1 MMKNV
6 DGNTRRFGKVFNEVA
21 EEYDRNRP
29 TYPDKLIDQACQI
42 ADLHEGDAVLEVG
55 CGSGQLTRSLAAR
68 GLNITAL
75 EPGEQLL
82 ALAKRN
88 LQGAKNVE
96 FINARFEDAA
106 LPARHYKAVFSA
118 SAFHW
123 IDPKVGW
130 QKAADLLVPGGILA
144 LVQYFGQQ
152 EAWSASDQE
161 ALLSAMRAIAPDIA
175 ATWPTYHD
183 VDTTIAGIQQR
194 RNNIS
199 KVWAWLGNYDMEQP
213 YVSQLFN
220 DVEIAIV
227 PSRIEQSA
235 DELNA
240 LTRTMSYYAR
250 LTPDQR
256 QALED
261 ENKAIS
267 TRLGRPLRVSIMAV
281 LVTAQS
287 KRTPWS
293 TT

>member
-6 DGNTRRFGKVFNEVA
+6 DGNTRHFGKVFNEIA
-21 EEYDRNRP
+21 DEYDRNRP

-42 ADLHEGDAVLEVG
+42 ADLHEGDSVLEVG
-55 CGSGQLTRSLAAR
+55 CGSGQLTRSLATR

-82 ALAKRN
+82 TLAKRN

-96 FINARFEDAA
+96 FMNARFEDAT
-106 LPARHYKAVFSA
+106 LPNRHFKAVFSA

-123 IDPKVGW
+123 VDPKVGW
-130 QKAADLLVPGGILA
+130 QKASDLLIPGGTLA

-152 EAWSASDQE
+152 EDWSAPDQE
-161 ALLSAMRAIAPDIA
+161 ALLSAMRRIAPEIA
-175 ATWPTYHD
+175 TGWPTYHD
-183 VDTTIAGIQQR
+183 VDTAIAGIQQR

-199 KVWAWLGNYDMEQP
+199 KVWAWLGNCDVEQP

-220 DVEIAIV
+220 DVEVAIV
-227 PSRIEQSA
+227 PSRIEKTA

-250 LTPDQR
+250 LTPDQQ

-261 ENKAIS
+261 DNKAIS
-267 TRLGRPLRVSIMAV
+267 TRLGRPIRASTMAI

-287 KRTPWS
+287 KK
-293 TT
+293 